1 MTKYRTICLIT
12 LSSLFSACST
22 VQNTPSAISSISQ
35 AKKNAA
41 DLTTWQ
47 LSGAVAAKQHQKAWS
62 ASLTWEQLSSAHYR
76 LSFFGPM
83 GGNAVTIEKNK
94 NGVTYQEGHQTEH
107 SHNID
112 TLVYQKTGQKLPLSH
127 LFYWIRG
134 IKSPGAA
141 SESRDASGHL
151 IQLKQ
156 AGYTLSYTN
165 YRVINGYDLPTK
177 IHIEHANGWL
187 KLVIKD
193 WNTHA

>member
-1 MTKYRTICLIT
+1 MIKYRTICLIT
-12 LSSLFSACST
+12 LSFVFSACTT
-22 VQNTPSAISSISQ
+22 VQNIPSSTSSISQ
-35 AKKNAA
+35 PKKNPEK
-41 DLTTWQ
+41 LTAWQ

-62 ASLTWEQLSSAHYR
+62 ASLTWEQLSSDHYQ

-83 GGNAVTIEKNK
+83 GGNAVTIEKN
-94 NGVTYQEGHQTEH
+94 NNTVTYQEGNKTEH

-112 TLVYQKTGQKLPLSH
+112 MLVYQKTGQKLPLSH

-141 SESRDASGHL
+141 TELKDASGHL
-151 IQLKQ
+151 VQLKQ

-177 IHIEHANGWL
+177 IQIDHANGWL

-193 WNTHA
+193 WDTHA